1 MRPRPKRR
9 KQLISDMPVT
19 AQMIEDEYPKM
30 APLVKE
36 FLTSA
41 KSSEEPTSVWLSR
54 LDSLRSQILR
64 MYWPEYD
71 FLRDQKK
78 ALLRS
83 VEFDQIKTHPQ
94 IQRATY
100 LIHIVHTIQ
109 GWVKVYW
116 HRAVE
121 RLADELGRG
130 VEETYL
136 RVRGGPHPQAME
148 LASRNRDS
156 KVYSRLL
163 DQSEVEAWEKNQAS
177 ASRVASLAIQRGCSL

>member
-36 FLTSA
+36 FLTTA
-41 KSSEEPTSVWLSR
+41 KSSEEPTFVWLSR

-64 MYWPEYD
+64 MYWPEKD
-71 FLRDQKK
+71 FLRAQTSD
-78 ALLRS
+78 LLRS
-83 VEFDQIKTHPQ
+83 VNFYQIETHPQ
-94 IQRATY
+94 IQRARY
-100 LIHIVHTIQ
+100 LTHIVHTIQ
-109 GWVKVYW
+109 GWVKIYW

-121 RLADELGRG
+121 RLADDLRMG

-136 RVRGGPHPQAME
+136 HMREVPHPQAME
-148 LASRNRDS
+148 IASRNRDT